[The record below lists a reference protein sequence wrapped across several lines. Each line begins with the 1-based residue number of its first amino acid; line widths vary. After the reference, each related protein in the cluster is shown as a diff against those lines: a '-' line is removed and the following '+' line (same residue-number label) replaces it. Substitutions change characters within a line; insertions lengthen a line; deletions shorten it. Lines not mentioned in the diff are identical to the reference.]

1 MIGFY
6 LHVMPELEQL
16 PSSQALCF
24 VSAVMPSWNA
34 LCSDKLSSKV
44 QPVFVATKAQAILPH
59 DSSNHAHTGKTQ
71 ISGFACA
78 EGHQDDEIQ
87 FVF

>member
-1 MIGFY
+1 MLGRDESVARQQY
-6 LHVMPELEQL
+6 
-16 PSSQALCF
+16 SQQRL
-24 VSAVMPSWNA
+24 
-34 LCSDKLSSKV
+34 
-44 QPVFVATKAQAILPH
+44 ATKAQAILPH

-71 ISGFACA
+71 ISGFARA